1 VSAEPA
7 DLPFTRVAVIG
18 LGLMGG
24 SLAMALRG
32 KCARLFGADPDPR
45 TVELALHN
53 GVVEEAD
60 TDPAQILP
68 FADLVVLAAPVR
80 AILGLLSVLDHLH
93 PGPAVVLDLGSTKRE
108 ITAAMAGLP
117 ERFDPVGGHP
127 MCGKEKFGLAF
138 AEAGLFRG
146 APFALMTLP
155 RTSRRAMGLAEELAH
170 AVDALPL
177 WMNPES
183 HDRYTA
189 ASSHLP
195 YLVANALAGATPME
209 AKLLVGTGFRS
220 TSRLAGSSPAMM
232 LDILTTNRENILAG
246 LDRFSEQL
254 GLLRDCLVSGDE
266 ARLAAILE
274 KNKACYEGLLGGN
287 S

>member
-1 VSAEPA
+1 MSAEPS

-32 KCARLFGADPDPR
+32 KCARLLGADPDPQ

-60 TDPAQILP
+60 TDPGRILP
-68 FADLVVLAAPVR
+68 SAGLVIFAAPVR
-80 AILGLLSVLDHLH
+80 AILGLLGVLDQLH
-93 PGPAVVLDLGSTKRE
+93 PGPAVVMDLGSTKRE
-108 ITAAMAGLP
+108 VTAVMSRLP

-127 MCGKEKFGLAF
+127 MCGKEKYGLAF
-138 AEAGLFRG
+138 AEAGLFCG
-146 APFALMTLP
+146 APFALVALP
-155 RTSRRAMGLAEELAH
+155 RTSRKAMGLAEELAH
-170 AVDALPL
+170 TIDAVPL

-183 HDRYTA
+183 HDRWTA

-195 YLVANALAGATPME
+195 YLVANALAGATPAE
-209 AKLLVGTGFRS
+209 AKLLIGTGFRS
-220 TSRLAGSSPAMM
+220 TSRLAGSSPEMM
-232 LDILTTNRENILAG
+232 LDILTTNRENILTG

-254 GLLRDCLVSGDE
+254 ALLRECLASGDD
-266 ARLAAILE
+266 ARLASALE
-274 KNKACYEGLLGGN
+274 KNKGCYENLLGGK